1 MTSKIIN
8 TDICIIGAGSGG
20 LSVAAGASQLGM
32 SVTLIEKGDMGG
44 DCLNTGCVPSKALL
58 SASKKGLSFKDVHK
72 HVQSTIAAIEPH
84 DSQERFE
91 GLGCTVIRSHAK
103 IIDKHRVETEDGYK
117 IKSKFIVIAT
127 GSSAFVPPIS
137 GLDHSKILTNENIF
151 ELKEKPDHLIIIG
164 GGPIGVEMAQ
174 AHAQLGCKVTLIDM
188 GEIMPRDDKGAV
200 TIVRETLIKK
210 GIKLLEKTNIKSI
223 DHKDDSHDIHLENY
237 DVISGSHVLIATG
250 RKPNIGELGLDQ
262 ANITNTHRGV
272 IVNDRLQTNYRN
284 VYAIGDVN
292 GGPQFTHIAGYQA
305 GIVIRNIC
313 FRMPAK
319 VNYTA
324 LPWVTYTSPEVA
336 QVGLTEKDARHQY
349 GDDNIRIIKTDIKGN
364 DRAVAESI
372 ETGFI
377 KVIGLAKNGKILGVT
392 IVSNNAGDM
401 LPIWSLAIQKSMKMK
416 DIAGLILPYPTIAEI
431 HKATAGAWYKDQ
443 LFSDKTRG
451 AIQWLQ
457 KLPVF

>member
-1 MTSKIIN
+1 
-8 TDICIIGAGSGG
+8 
-20 LSVAAGASQLGM
+20 
-32 SVTLIEKGDMGG
+32 
-44 DCLNTGCVPSKALL
+44 
-58 SASKKGLSFKDVHK
+58 
-72 HVQSTIAAIEPH
+72 
-84 DSQERFE
+84 
-91 GLGCTVIRSHAK
+91 
-103 IIDKHRVETEDGYK
+103 
-117 IKSKFIVIAT
+117 
-127 GSSAFVPPIS
+127 
-137 GLDHSKILTNENIF
+137 
-151 ELKEKPDHLIIIG
+151 
-164 GGPIGVEMAQ
+164 
-174 AHAQLGCKVTLIDM
+174 
-188 GEIMPRDDKGAV
+188 
-200 TIVRETLIKK
+200 
-210 GIKLLEKTNIKSI
+210 
-223 DHKDDSHDIHLENY
+223 
-237 DVISGSHVLIATG
+237 
-250 RKPNIGELGLDQ
+250 
-262 ANITNTHRGV
+262 
-272 IVNDRLQTNYRN
+272 
-284 VYAIGDVN
+284 
-292 GGPQFTHIAGYQA
+292 
-305 GIVIRNIC
+305 
-313 FRMPAK
+313 MPAK